1 MVGPRA
7 LDRKLLRDLWAVKSQ
22 VLAIGFV
29 LGAGIAM
36 LVAYWGTFDSLRDAQ
51 SAYYEQYRFA
61 DVFARATR
69 VPARVR
75 DSIASIP
82 GVAQVAT
89 RVVMDVALDLPNATD
104 PATARL
110 VSIAVPERPALNDV
124 RLVRGRWI
132 EPRRSDEV
140 LVSAR
145 FANRNRLNPGD
156 TVVAVINGRRR
167 QLDIVGIVVSP
178 EYIYSI
184 RPGEMMPDDSRF
196 GIFWIEQRAL
206 AAAFDMEGGFNDVAL
221 MLAPSSSLPA
231 VIERLDT
238 ILRPYG
244 GGGAFARSEQLSHWF
259 LDNELYQLQTI
270 GTAIPGVFF
279 LVAVFLVN
287 LVLARIVSIQ
297 RSQIA
302 SLKALGYS
310 SREIGRHY
318 VGWSVAVVVVGAA
331 VGVGMGIW
339 IGDAMVGL
347 YKQYFELPT
356 FRFALKPFTA
366 VTAIGAGAVAAL
378 AGSLTAVWRAVRL
391 PPAEAMRPAAPAVY
405 RQTFLERLG
414 LTRSLSVQAVMVYRN
429 LSRRPVRATLSIVGI
444 GLSAAMMV
452 VGMFSLDAINVLRD
466 MQFDLSQR
474 QDVTVTFRE
483 TASSAA
489 GYELLR
495 FPGVLS
501 VEPFRVVP
509 VRVRFGHRVR
519 LGSVLGLVAAP
530 RLNRVIDAAG
540 TSVNLHGDGLVMS
553 RVLAEQLHLHRGD
566 AVQLEILEGRRPT
579 RLLNV
584 DALVDDYLGTK
595 LYMRSDA
602 LHAVLNEG
610 ATLSGMFLQVDRR
623 FETPLFR
630 RLKETP
636 AVAGVGRTKA
646 ALESFNA
653 TIDQSMSIAIVF
665 NVLFSSVIAIGVVYN
680 AARVALS
687 ERSRDLASLRVLGF
701 SRGEIS
707 FILLGELA
715 TLTLV
720 AIPVGLLLGYGLAGL
735 LVQAL
740 STELYR
746 FPLVVSARTFTW
758 SAITVA
764 AAAMGSGL
772 LVRRRL
778 DHLDLVAVLKAA
790 E

>member
-1 MVGPRA
+1 MVRLRA
-7 LDRKLLRDLWAVKSQ
+7 LQRKLLRDLWAVKSQ

-36 LVAYWGTFDSLRDAQ
+36 LVAYWGAFDSLREAQ
-51 SAYYEQYRFA
+51 AAYYEQYRFA

-75 DSIASIP
+75 ESIAAVP

-89 RVVMDVALDLPNATD
+89 RVVMDVALDLPQVSD

-110 VSIAVPERPALNDV
+110 ISIAVPAQPSLNDV
-124 RLVRGRWI
+124 RLIRGRWI

-145 FANRNRLNPGD
+145 FADRNRLNPGD
-156 TVVAVINGRRR
+156 QVAAVINGRRR
-167 QLDIVGIVVSP
+167 QLDIVGIAVSP

-196 GIFWIEQRAL
+196 GIFWIEERAL

-221 MLAPSSSLPA
+221 TLARSSSLPA
-231 VIERLDT
+231 VIQQVDVL
-238 ILRPYG
+238 LRPYG
-244 GGGAFARSEQLSHWF
+244 GSGAFARKDQLSHWF
-259 LDNELYQLQTI
+259 LDNELYQLQTV
-270 GTAIPGVFF
+270 GTAIPAVFF
-279 LVAVFLVN
+279 FVALFLVN
-287 LVLARIVSIQ
+287 LVLARIISIQ

-302 SLKALGYS
+302 ALKALGYS
-310 SREIGRHY
+310 NREIGGHY
-318 VGWSVAVVVVGAA
+318 VGWGVAVVIVGAVVGL
-331 VGVGMGIW
+331 VMGVW

-356 FRFALKPFTA
+356 LHFELRPSTA
-366 VTAIGAGAVAAL
+366 ASGLVAGAAAGL
-378 AGSLTAVWRAVRL
+378 TGSMAAVWRAVRL

-405 RQTFLERLG
+405 RRTMVERLG
-414 LTRSLSVQAVMVYRN
+414 LTRSLPVQAVMVYRN
-429 LSRRPVRATLSIVGI
+429 LSRRPVRATLSILGI

-452 VGMFSLDAINVLRD
+452 VGMFSLDAIDVLRE

-474 QDVTVTFRE
+474 QDVTVTFRQ
-483 TASSAA
+483 TASSSVRH
-489 GYELLR
+489 ELGR

-509 VRVRFGHRVR
+509 VRVRFGHHVR
-519 LGSVLGLVAAP
+519 LGSVMGLLP
-530 RLNRVIDAAG
+530 HPQLNRIIDAAG
-540 TSVNLHGDGLVMS
+540 VSIDLLGDGLVMS
-553 RVLAEQLHLHRGD
+553 RALGDQLRLRRGD
-566 AVQLEILEGRRPT
+566 TVQIEVLEGRRPT
-579 RLLNV
+579 RDVVV
-584 DALVDDYLGTK
+584 DTLIDDYLGTR

-602 LHAVLNEG
+602 LQHLVREG
-610 ATLSGMFLQVDRR
+610 ETWSGMFLQVDGNH
-623 FETPLFR
+623 EAALYR
-630 RLKETP
+630 RLKHTP
-636 AVAGVGRTKA
+636 AVAGVSRTKA
-646 ALESFNA
+646 ALDSFNA
-653 TIDQSMSIAIVF
+653 TIDKSMNIAIVF
-665 NVLFSSVIAIGVVYN
+665 NVLFSSIIAIGVVYN

-715 TLTLV
+715 TLTLI
-720 AIPVGLLLGYGLAGL
+720 AIPVGLVLGYGLAAL

-746 FPLVVSARTFTW
+746 FPLAVSARTFTW
-758 SAITVA
+758 SALTVA
-764 AAAMGSGL
+764 LAAASSGL

-778 DHLDLVAVLKAA
+778 DDLDLVAVLKAA